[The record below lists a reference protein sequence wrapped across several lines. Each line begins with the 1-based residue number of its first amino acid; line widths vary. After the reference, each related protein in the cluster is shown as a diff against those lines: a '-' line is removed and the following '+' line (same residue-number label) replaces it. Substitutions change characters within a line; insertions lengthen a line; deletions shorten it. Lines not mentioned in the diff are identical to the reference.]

1 MIDLSTIFVAAG
13 AGMFGGAMNALA
25 GGGTFAT
32 LPALIALGL
41 PANIA
46 NATSNVALLPGAGT
60 SAWAYRNEL
69 GPVAGIPVRLLAA
82 LTFVFGLVGS
92 LLLVL
97 TPTETFDIL
106 IPWLL
111 LFAFA
116 VRVFGKR
123 AADWLH
129 ARVTVGRP
137 TLLAAQALLGIYGGY
152 FGGGVGLITTALY
165 GLLANIR
172 PREMFAIRTAMLAV
186 ANLAAA
192 FIFIGFAMV
201 WWWACVPM
209 LRGSIAGGWFGALI
223 GKRLSHRAVRVWTL
237 LVTGV
242 TTIIFFVRAYGA

>member
-1 MIDLSTIFVAAG
+1 V
-13 AGMFGGAMNALA
+13 FGGAMNALA

-46 NATSNVALLPGAGT
+46 NATSNVALLPGAGA
-60 SAWAYRNEL
+60 SAWAYRDEL
-69 GPVAGIPVRLLAA
+69 GPVAGLSVRVLAA

-97 TPTETFDIL
+97 TPTEIFDLL

-116 VRVFGKR
+116 VMLFGKR

-129 ARVTVGRP
+129 ARVTISP
-137 TLLAAQALLGIYGGY
+137 STLLATQSLLGIYGGY
-152 FGGGVGLITTALY
+152 FGGGVGLILTALY
-165 GLLANIR
+165 GLLANTR
-172 PREMFAIRTAMLAV
+172 PRELFAIRTAMLAV

-192 FIFIGFAMV
+192 FVFIAFAMV
-201 WWWACVPM
+201 QWWACLPM
-209 LRGSIAGGWFGALI
+209 LLGSIAGGWLGALL
-223 GKRLSHRAVRVWTL
+223 GKRMSHRAVRAWTL
-237 LVTGV
+237 LITGA
-242 TTIIFFVRAYGA
+242 TTVVFFVRAYG